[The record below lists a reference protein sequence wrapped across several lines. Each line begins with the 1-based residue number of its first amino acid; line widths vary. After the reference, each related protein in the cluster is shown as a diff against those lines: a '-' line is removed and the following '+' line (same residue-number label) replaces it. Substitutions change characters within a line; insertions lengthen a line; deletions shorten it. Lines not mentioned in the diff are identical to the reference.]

1 MTPEIIKVYQERL
14 PACRFIG
21 KCYTNADCQ
30 GGFGHKWGEWFAN
43 GWFELLEKLGKLENV
58 DNGSLG
64 LMRCDMFDFD
74 NTFEYWIG
82 MFLPVGTL
90 VPEGFAYIYFAES
103 ELAICW
109 IKGKESEG
117 LYGMHDACMEKIQE
131 LGWDNFMV
139 DEQNRNYF
147 FERYNCPRFT
157 VPDDQG
163 KVILDYGVF
172 LEK

>member
-1 MTPEIIKVYQERL
+1 M
-14 PACRFIG
+14 
-21 KCYTNADCQ
+21 
-30 GGFGHKWGEWFAN
+30 H
-43 GWFELLEKLGKLENV
+43 
-58 DNGSLG
+58 
-64 LMRCDMFDFD
+64 
-74 NTFEYWIG
+74 
-82 MFLPVGTL
+82 
-90 VPEGFAYIYFAES
+90 IYFAES